1 MSNGNT
7 KKDAGV
13 LQNTCHPERGTTE
26 GSATAQ
32 RISYRFPHPL
42 ARIRNDNTRHII
54 NFKTLKNVNEL
65 HNIRKSNAPPLVRGK
80 PFSRQKTKGKR
91 QKLRSA
97 MPVEIPIESV
107 PTGKWEASGA
117 KVKSQKET
125 TLSFELSTLNLMS
138 RGWPLLYYSLKSLDC
153 RRDDSDCKANRPS
166 QFVMKTSVAHCAHP
180 ANIEVAGQLTETAE
194 QKCTGHCRAIQLDLN
209 KGRSQVLHRFNPF
222 SGDSCF
228 SSAVGRTSSLADLS

>member
-1 MSNGNT
+1 M
-7 KKDAGV
+7 
-13 LQNTCHPERGTTE
+13 
-26 GSATAQ
+26 
-32 RISYRFPHPL
+32 
-42 ARIRNDNTRHII
+42 
-54 NFKTLKNVNEL
+54 NEL

-80 PFSRQKTKGKR
+80 PFIGLEARSSKLEALRGKVKREKSKG
-91 QKLRSA
+91 
-97 MPVEIPIESV
+97 
-107 PTGKWEASGA
+107 
-117 KVKSQKET
+117 KSQKET
-125 TLSFELSTLNLMS
+125 TLNFELSTLNLMS

-222 SGDSCF
+222 AGDSCF
-228 SSAVGRTSSLADLS
+228 SSAVAERHP